1 MIDSSTEKLIENVYN
16 KYPKDNDIWQLLQ
29 AFISTYQDVKELKI
43 TVRELENRIKV
54 NEAAYSGLFNRL
66 T

>member
-29 AFISTYQDVKELKI
+29 AFISAYQDVKELKI

-54 NEAAYSGLFNRL
+54 NEAAYSELTNRL